1 MKKLKRPQP
10 RKKKQTRKKMTKKVR
25 RVLES
30 DDEEAEQ
37 EEDDDDDEEEVTLT
51 SEEWNDVE
59 INQLTD
65 ALESMRKK
73 GHTLGL
79 YGLNDQQ
86 ATWIYKQHVP
96 TKSIRQIKR

>member
-1 MKKLKRPQP
+1 
-10 RKKKQTRKKMTKKVR
+10 MTKKVR

-37 EEDDDDDEEEVTLT
+37 EEDDDDEEEEVTLT

>member
-1 MKKLKRPQP
+1 M
-10 RKKKQTRKKMTKKVR
+10 
-25 RVLES
+25 
-30 DDEEAEQ
+30 
-37 EEDDDDDEEEVTLT
+37 

-59 INQLTD
+59 INHLTD

-86 ATWIYKQHVP
+86 ATWIHKQHLP
-96 TKSIRQIKR
+96 TKSIRQIKRFILKLFSISIRFQITLLSQIKSPFMNSDSD

>member
-1 MKKLKRPQP
+1 MKNKPLQSRE
-10 RKKKQTRKKMTKKVR
+10 M
-25 RVLES
+25 
-30 DDEEAEQ
+30 
-37 EEDDDDDEEEVTLT
+37 

-59 INQLTD
+59 INHLTD

-86 ATWIYKQHVP
+86 ATWIHKQHLP
-96 TKSIRQIKR
+96 TKSIRQIKRFLTMLITLFYWYDLRF

>member
-1 MKKLKRPQP
+1 MFLQVRIKRIDFFSKSKTEPEKS
-10 RKKKQTRKKMTKKVR
+10 REM
-25 RVLES
+25 
-30 DDEEAEQ
+30 
-37 EEDDDDDEEEVTLT
+37 

-59 INQLTD
+59 INHLTD

-86 ATWIYKQHVP
+86 ATWIHKQHLP
-96 TKSIRQIKR
+96 TKSIRQIKRLNLF

>member
-1 MKKLKRPQP
+1 MRL
-10 RKKKQTRKKMTKKVR
+10 
-25 RVLES
+25 
-30 DDEEAEQ
+30 D
-37 EEDDDDDEEEVTLT
+37 EEDDEGEEVTAAMT

-86 ATWIYKQHVP
+86 ATWIFKQHVP

>member
-1 MKKLKRPQP
+1 MVIKNFNIYIFQMKNKPLKSRE
-10 RKKKQTRKKMTKKVR
+10 M
-25 RVLES
+25 
-30 DDEEAEQ
+30 
-37 EEDDDDDEEEVTLT
+37 

-59 INQLTD
+59 INHLTD

-86 ATWIYKQHVP
+86 ATWIHKQHLP
-96 TKSIRQIKR
+96 TKSIRQIKRFFTKLNF